1 MSRRHNC
8 LGMGRSLLPV
18 ALAALLAALLTACRG
33 RDTVILATTTSTQDS
48 GLLDVLV
55 PMFEKKTGYRLKV
68 VAVGSGQ
75 ALAMGRR
82 GDADVIL
89 AHSPRDE
96 KQFMAEGHGSDRRL
110 VMHND
115 FVIVGPAD
123 DPAGIAGQDPVQALR
138 RIASRRSL
146 FVSRGDDSGTHR
158 LEMQLWQAAGVAPA
172 GQPWYQESGQG
183 MGATLTIAE
192 QKDAY
197 TICDRAT
204 YLALQRS
211 LRLAVLVEGDRRLYN
226 VYHVIQVSP
235 QHHPRVNAE
244 GARAFV
250 EFMVAPET
258 QAVIARFGVDRYG
271 QSLFYADAGRDEREL
286 ISSP

>member
-18 ALAALLAALLTACRG
+18 ALAALLAALLTACGG
-33 RDTVILATTTSTQDS
+33 RETVILATTTSTQDS

-96 KQFMAEGHGSDRRL
+96 EQFMAEGHGSDRRL

-123 DPAGIAGQDPVQALR
+123 DPAGIAGQDPVEALR
-138 RIASRRSL
+138 RIASRGSL

-183 MGATLTIAE
+183 MGATLTIAD

-235 QHHPRVNAE
+235 QRHPGVNAE

-271 QSLFYADAGRDEREL
+271 QPLFYADAGRDEREL